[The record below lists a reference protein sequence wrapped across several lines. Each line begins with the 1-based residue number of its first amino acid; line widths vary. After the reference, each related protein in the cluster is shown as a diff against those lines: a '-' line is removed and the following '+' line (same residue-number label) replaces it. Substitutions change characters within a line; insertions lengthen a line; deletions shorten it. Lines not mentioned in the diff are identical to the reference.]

1 MFVDVPSGVLEIDHS
16 GGPADTDSGIN
27 KLSSPPS
34 ASPLSSVPIKLS
46 PLALCTTRRGGFR
59 RKRRC
64 GCGCTASTAVP
75 FPSTKYGFLVTLRC
89 ARTPQLRSHIPQCRI
104 QQVNPGSPRLVSLVC
119 RTCQC
124 TKGGRGFSKRQIKT
138 RSRRQ
143 LVMRWYMVW

>member
-1 MFVDVPSGVLEIDHS
+1 MFVDVPSGILEIDHS

-75 FPSTKYGFLVTLRC
+75 FPSTTASSLLSDVLALLNFVLIYPNVEFSK
-89 ARTPQLRSHIPQCRI
+89 SI
-104 QQVNPGSPRLVSLVC
+104 QEAPGSYRLSVGHVNAPKEGGDSVSD
-119 RTCQC
+119 
-124 TKGGRGFSKRQIKT
+124 
-138 RSRRQ
+138 RSRPDRGDN
-143 LVMRWYMVW
+143 W